1 MKYSTLLHC
10 SFLCIAMFL
19 SLCAGAQTAANAS
32 YAIDF
37 TETSIVF
44 STEYDSFQK
53 VSSSKYSNKSQTFV
67 DKNGNE
73 YEFTMPSSVKNG
85 VKRDG
90 KYLQIA
96 AATTLKSFDMSDY
109 DNGYTVVMDYYYS
122 SGNVTLRSYTDG
134 EQGLVKATV
143 NENGTTYPSNKSYIG
158 YTAELNVSNASK
170 FEIFVSGSPVYV
182 KSITITPNPT
192 TAKQATKLSFPSASY
207 TVQEGK
213 EFAGPTATLTTTD
226 GEAISGAIIAYAIS
240 TNDYLTIDQQ
250 TGQLSGEFKAGQTV
264 TVTAT
269 FAGNDQYEGATA
281 SYELKVVSAE
291 ETVLTLDETQDIDE
305 LINQYNGTMVEVVLK
320 RKLSGRYNTI
330 CLPFDLSA
338 EQLCEAFGEDC
349 VLSEYSYVENGVMY
363 FTTVSELKAGTPY
376 LLSIS
381 GTKDESTIPDVLI
394 SNTQPVQVSR
404 TDNSAFMYCGAYSP
418 FAFTATDGSQLFLTT
433 NGVLKKPSTAG
444 SKMKGMRAYFLV
456 PTTMDVSTMSINVDS
471 GLSAIRELQSDS
483 PRTVQG
489 VYSLS
494 GQRLADESSN
504 LRPGIYIVDGKKQ
517 LVR

>member
-44 STEYDSFQK
+44 SKDYDSFQNVPTK
-53 VSSSKYSNKSQTFV
+53 DFSYEKQTFISQNNEEWTFTISNKNT
-67 DKNGNE
+67 
-73 YEFTMPSSVKNG
+73 G
-85 VKRDG
+85 VKRVN
-90 KYLQIA
+90 KYLQIGKG
-96 AATTLKSFDMSDY
+96 TTLNSPDMSSFA
-109 DNGYTVVMDYYYS
+109 NGYKVAVNYYRS
-122 SGNVTLRSYTDG
+122 STGSIYLCYLNNDNKEVRAEET
-134 EQGLVKATV
+134 K
-143 NENGTTYPSNKSYIG
+143 NGTTYNKQDG
-158 YTAELNVSNASK
+158 YTAEIEVPYGVK
-170 FEIFVSGSPVYV
+170 FYIWNTSTITTIE
-182 KSITITPNPT
+182 SITITPNPT
-192 TAKQATKLSFPSASY
+192 TKKQATKLSFPEASY

-320 RKLSGRYNTI
+320 RKLTGRYNTI
-330 CLPFDLSA
+330 CLPFDLNS
-338 EQLCEAFGEDC
+338 EQLREAFGEDC

-363 FTTVSELKAGTPY
+363 FTAVSDLKAGTPY

-381 GTKDESTIPDVLI
+381 GTKEETTIPDVLI

-404 TDNSAFMYCGAYSP
+404 SDNAAFMYCGAYSP

-444 SKMKGMRAYFLV
+444 SKMKGMRAYFIV

-471 GLSAIRELQSDS
+471 GHSAIRELHSDS

-494 GQRLADESSN
+494 GQRLADDPSS